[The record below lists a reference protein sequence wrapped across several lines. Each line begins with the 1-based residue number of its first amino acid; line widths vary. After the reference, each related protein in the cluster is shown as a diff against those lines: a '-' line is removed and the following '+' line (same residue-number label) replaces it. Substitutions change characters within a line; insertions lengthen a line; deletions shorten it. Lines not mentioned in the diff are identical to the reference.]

1 MNRVLEGILVEYQ
14 KALSVKIAHE
24 HFVSSIALFQFF

>member
-14 KALSVKIAHE
+14 KALSVKIAH
-24 HFVSSIALFQFF
+24 FVSSIALFQFF